1 MELSLVILSSSTDS
15 PCLQID
21 DTGTKV
27 RANVIRSVIILRE
40 IPESTSIEVKGLYIV
55 CVKMCHCMTYFLCRM

>member
-1 MELSLVILSSSTDS
+1 MEFSLVNLSSSTDS

-40 IPESTSIEVKGLYIV
+40 IPESTSIEVKELCVCLDVSSCGL
-55 CVKMCHCMTYFLCRM
+55 FLCRM

>member
-1 MELSLVILSSSTDS
+1 MFECFSLVNLHSSTDS

-40 IPESTSIEVKGLYIV
+40 IPESTSIEVKYCAFRGVIIWFL
-55 CVKMCHCMTYFLCRM
+55 LCRM

>member
-1 MELSLVILSSSTDS
+1 MEFSLVNLSSSTDS

-40 IPESTSIEVKGLYIV
+40 IPESTSIEVKGL
-55 CVKMCHCMTYFLCRM
+55 CVFGCVILWLVFV